1 MHQALTQSETGG
13 RNLFTIL
20 YQMESSKSFGILNLA
35 VLVLSITA
43 LICLVV
49 DTLLPISNE
58 VSKILKYFDFFLCAF
73 FFCEFLYQL
82 ITVTDKKEY
91 LKWGWIDLLSSVP
104 LIDTFRYARVIR
116 IIRIVRIIRAFKSIN
131 EFLNHIYLNKAKGA
145 FSSVLILAFL
155 ILIFSSIAI
164 LQVEDTPN
172 SNIKTAEDAIWWAY
186 TTVTTVGYGDKYP
199 VTSEGRLIAI
209 FLMTFGVG
217 MFGTFTAYIAS
228 LFVKPANQ

>member
-1 MHQALTQSETGG
+1 MNQFELKK
-13 RNLFTIL
+13 N
-20 YQMESSKSFGILNLA
+20 FGILNLV
-35 VLVLSITA
+35 VLLLSITA
-43 LICLVV
+43 LLCLVV
-49 DTLLPISNE
+49 DTFFTISAE
-58 VSKILKYFDFFLCAF
+58 VSKLLKYFDYFLCAF

-82 ITVTDKKEY
+82 ITATNKKGY
-91 LKWGWIDLLSSVP
+91 LKWGWMDLLSSIP

-145 FSSVLILAFL
+145 LSSVLTLAVL

-172 SNIKTAEDAIWWAY
+172 GNIKTAEDAIWWAY

>member
-1 MHQALTQSETGG
+1 VHQALTQSETGG

-58 VSKILKYFDFFLCAF
+58 VSKILKYFDYFLCAF
-73 FFCEFLYQL
+73 FFCEFLY
-82 ITVTDKKEY
+82 
-91 LKWGWIDLLSSVP
+91 
-104 LIDTFRYARVIR
+104 TFRYARVIR

>member
-1 MHQALTQSETGG
+1 
-13 RNLFTIL
+13 
-20 YQMESSKSFGILNLA
+20 MESNKSFGILNLF

-49 DTLLPISNE
+49 DTLFPISSE
-58 VSKILKYFDFFLCAF
+58 VSKLLKYFDYFLCAF

-82 ITVTDKKEY
+82 TTATNKKAY
-91 LKWGWIDLLSSVP
+91 LKWGWIDLLSSIPVF
-104 LIDTFRYARVIR
+104 DTFRLARVIR
-116 IIRIVRIIRAFKSIN
+116 IIRIIRIVRAFKSIK
-131 EFLNHIYLNKAKGA
+131 EFLNHIYFNKAKGA
-145 FSSVLILAFL
+145 LSSVMILAFL

-164 LQVEDTPN
+164 LQVENTAN
-172 SNIKTAEDAIWWAY
+172 GNIKTAEDAIWWAY

-199 VTSEGRLIAI
+199 VTSEGRMIAI